1 MGIIQRTT
9 LFGYFDDAKEIQ
21 ICIQDQS
28 MMTILKIIWEEA
40 LFILGGI
47 GITADPGQNSYDPR
61 LMVQIGKVFFWIIP
75 IILVKMWGFDPPG
88 SPCMGLPPTVMQLIL
103 NKYHHALS

>member
-61 LMVQIGKVFFWIIP
+61 LMVQIEKFFLIIP
-75 IILVKMWGFDPPG
+75 IILVKMWGFDPLG
-88 SPCMGLPPTVMQLIL
+88 SPYIVLPPTVLQLIL
-103 NKYHHALS
+103 NPSHPPFS

>member
-40 LFILGGI
+40 LFILGGGI
-47 GITADPGQNSYDPR
+47 GITADPGQNSYDP
-61 LMVQIGKVFFWIIP
+61 
-75 IILVKMWGFDPPG
+75 PP
-88 SPCMGLPPTVMQLIL
+88 
-103 NKYHHALS
+103 

>member
-47 GITADPGQNSYDPR
+47 GITADPGQNSYDHPLNDLFETDR
-61 LMVQIGKVFFWIIP
+61 NSY
-75 IILVKMWGFDPPG
+75 DPP
-88 SPCMGLPPTVMQLIL
+88 
-103 NKYHHALS
+103 